1 MTTFNKKAITF
12 KKMSLQFSI
21 NSSKYVHFW
30 TLFLNTIL
38 ILIKF
43 LFQRYISCRNLNFDT
58 KYEIWCHGYS
68 QPSWKS
74 GLVDDFAVCT
84 KIFLEIIGSYKNVKQ
99 KFSLD
104 SKVLTGLYY
113 RAWTNWFTSKQ
124 LLSNDV
130 SLRQEMRF
138 FHIAITKP
146 EFINWM

>member
-43 LFQRYISCRNLNFDT
+43 LFQRYISCRNLNFDPT
-58 KYEIWCHGYS
+58 YEIWRHGYFP
-68 QPSWKS
+68 PSWKS
-74 GLVDDFAVCT
+74 ELVDDFVVST
-84 KIFLEIIGSYKNVKQ
+84 KIFLEVIGLYKNVKQ
-99 KFSLD
+99 QFSLH
-104 SKVLTGLYY
+104 SKVFTGLYY
-113 RAWTNWFTSKQ
+113 RAWTNWVTSKQ

-130 SLRQEMRF
+130 SLPQEMRF
-138 FHIAITKP
+138 FLITITKP
-146 EFINWM
+146 QFIKWM

>member
-43 LFQRYISCRNLNFDT
+43 LFQRYISCRNLNFDPT
-58 KYEIWCHGYS
+58 YEIWRHGYFP
-68 QPSWKS
+68 PSWKS
-74 GLVDDFAVCT
+74 ELVDDFVVST
-84 KIFLEIIGSYKNVKQ
+84 KIFLEVIGLYKNVKQ
-99 KFSLD
+99 KFSLH
-104 SKVLTGLYY
+104 SKVFTGLYY
-113 RAWTNWFTSKQ
+113 RAWTNWVTSKQ

-130 SLRQEMRF
+130 SLPQEMRF
-138 FHIAITKP
+138 FLITITKP
-146 EFINWM
+146 QFIKWM